1 MFRWCTPETEEL
13 FDHGPQ
19 WHWQVFLAQVWDWAD
34 PKRCSLILGG
44 LKTHLQDG
52 VQWSRWG
59 ATQKDD
65 IWVVVSFAA
74 GLKDLYPPTYLQT
87 FSPWC
92 LTLPQKSW
100 TMNRI
105 LTPKMTYDK
114 IRLSNGGSP
123 SHQGALWKPHG
134 LPKDSGPTWQN
145 FLLANGL
152 RALSYIILPRY
163 LLKQS

>member
-1 MFRWCTPETEEL
+1 MFRWCTPEEL

-65 IWVVVSFAA
+65 LWVVVSFAA
-74 GLKDLYPPTYLQT
+74 GLKDLYPPKHLQT
-87 FSPWC
+87 FSPWWHLC
-92 LTLPQKSW
+92 APKIL
-100 TMNRI
+100 NHVRI
-105 LTPKMTYDK
+105 LTPKMTTKSGFQTMVDSQVTKGFYENH
-114 IRLSNGGSP
+114 R
-123 SHQGALWKPHG
+123 KPHG

-152 RALSYIILPRY
+152 RALSILHH
-163 LLKQS
+163 LT